1 MAILLLIFGIL
12 MFVGLVV
19 VHEIGH
25 FIVARRN
32 GVSVE
37 EFGIG
42 FPPRAKILKKQNGTI
57 YTLNWLPLGGFVKLK
72 GENDADT
79 APGSFGAARLGPKV
93 RIILAGVLMNF
104 IAAVVIF
111 TGLAFSGMPKADLRA
126 LPFYDKEQF
135 TISSDTKI
143 IKSQVFVGVAKDSPA
158 DKAGLKSGDELIRI
172 GGEPIGSSEALP
184 GLTERYKGQTI
195 DLSFRRDNG
204 SEQTVQATLN
214 QTSTQSTGYLGV
226 SSINP
231 QVFRATWSAP
241 IVGVGTAVQY
251 TDLSFRG
258 LGYVVQNLFKG
269 QTQEAQNAVAGP
281 VAIFK
286 LISDSASEGLSQIL
300 FLIALIS
307 ISLAVMNA
315 LPIPALDGGRLF
327 VTLVFRALKKP
338 LTRDR
343 EDLINGTGFMILL
356 ALIFLVTFLDIKR
369 LFS

>member
-1 MAILLLIFGIL
+1 MALILLIFGL
-12 MFVGLVV
+12 LLFVGLVV
-19 VHEIGH
+19 IHELGH

-32 GVSVE
+32 GVEVE

-42 FPPRAKILKKQNGTI
+42 FPPRAKVLKKRKGTV

-79 APGSFGAARLGPKV
+79 APGSFGAACLGAKV
-93 RIILAGVLMNF
+93 KIILAGVIMNF
-104 IAAVVIF
+104 VIAAVIF
-111 TGLAFSGMPKADLRA
+111 TGLALTGMPKADLKV

-135 TISSDTKI
+135 TVSSDTNI
-143 IKSQVFVGVAKDSPA
+143 IKSQVFVGVAEDSPA
-158 DKAGLKSGDELIRI
+158 EKAGLKTGDEIIRI
-172 GGEPIGSSEALP
+172 GEEHITSSEMLP
-184 GLTERYKGQTI
+184 SVTESYKGQTV

-204 SEQTVQATLN
+204 SEQTVQAMLN
-214 QTSTQSTGYLGV
+214 QTSTQNTGYLGV

-269 QTQEAQNAVAGP
+269 QSQEAQNAVAGP
-281 VAIFK
+281 IAIFK
-286 LISDSASEGLSQIL
+286 LISDSASEGMGQIL

-307 ISLAVMNA
+307 ISLAVMNV

-327 VTLVFRALKKP
+327 VTLLFRALRKP
-338 LTRDR
+338 LTKDR
-343 EDLINGTGFMILL
+343 EDLIHGTGFVMLL
-356 ALIFLVTFLDIKR
+356 ALIFLITFLDIKR